1 VTGVPESNA
10 PEAQAP
16 GLTAPGQQ
24 VTASARD
31 GNQTFARGLRV
42 LLAIA
47 DSDRGLTV
55 QNVAELVGVHRSVAY
70 RLLQTLADFGLAAR
84 SRDGLYIPGTR
95 LATLAEAYLPSLR
108 DVSGPVM
115 RSLADRFQ
123 STMSLFVEQGDEA
136 VAIAMVEPTTA
147 WHHIAFRPGMR
158 TPLSRGAAAYAIL
171 AAGPVT
177 PGEPAEVG
185 AARKRGYATS
195 HSEVEAGAFGVA
207 AAIPMG
213 ELPARAC
220 LNLITSSADTAGVAG
235 PAVRRA
241 ADEVGRLLAPPG

>member
-1 VTGVPESNA
+1 MPEPNA
-10 PEAQAP
+10 PEP
-16 GLTAPGQQ
+16 SGT
-24 VTASARD
+24 VSRRD

-42 LLAIA
+42 LLALA
-47 DSDRGLTV
+47 DSERGLTV
-55 QNVAELVGVHRSVAY
+55 QDVAELVGVHRSIAY

-84 SRDGLYIPGTR
+84 GRDGLYIPGTR
-95 LATLAEAYLPSLR
+95 LATLAQAYLPGLR
-108 DVSGPVM
+108 DAAGPVM

-123 STMSLFVEQGDEA
+123 STMSLFVAQGDEV

-147 WHHIAFRPGMR
+147 WHHIAFKPGMR
-158 TPLSRGAAAYAIL
+158 TPLTRGSAAYAIL
-171 AAGPVT
+171 AAGPAT

-185 AARKRGYATS
+185 AARERGYASS
-195 HSEVEAGAFGVA
+195 HSEIEAGVFGVA

-213 ELPARAC
+213 DIPARAC

-241 ADEVGRLLAPPG
+241 ADEVGRLLRPSGRRPRAVPADTA